1 MNPDVPLPCAAQLKR
16 FCQAHGIVKLAV
28 YGSAL
33 REDFGPHSD
42 VDLLVKFDPEADVSL
57 PDPIEVQEDI
67 SVLFGGRRVDLFTV
81 ESLIGLIRDRI
92 VAEAEQLYP
101 HRKPAH
107 QPPLA
112 VDDDT
117 PLRLMRG
124 HARRAIQV
132 SAGRTRKDL
141 DDDRT
146 LRELVCYAVQR
157 VGLRASRVSPATRED
172 LPGIDFDELA
182 DLSRHLIQE
191 HAAIDYD
198 RLWAATQ
205 ACRGIVRQLDA
216 YLPPEDERPG
226 AYRGEPV
233 GW

>member
-1 MNPDVPLPCAAQLKR
+1 MNPDVPLPCAAQLQR
-16 FCQAHGIVKLAV
+16 FCQTHDIVKLAV

-33 REDFGPHSD
+33 REDFGPDSD

-57 PDPIEVQEDI
+57 PGQIKVQEDI
-67 SVLFGGRRVDLFTV
+67 SALFGGRRIDLFTV

-141 DDDRT
+141 DGDRM
-146 LRELVCYAVQR
+146 LCDLVCFAIQR

-172 LPGIDFDELA
+172 LPGIDFEELA
-182 DLSRHLIQE
+182 ALSRQLIE
-191 HAAIDYD
+191 KYDTIDYD
-198 RLWAATQ
+198 RLWAATE
-205 ACRGIVRQLDA
+205 ACPGIVQQLDA
-216 YLPPEDERPG
+216 YLPPEDERPN
-226 AYRGEPV
+226 AFRGGPV
-233 GW
+233 DW